1 MEHILQL
8 ISFLTKTT
16 LEAYILEEFYVL
28 KFLFFFFLAMSCGM
42 WESLVPWLGTELRP
56 RQWNHR
62 GLTTEPPGNSWKC
75 HFNLT
80 LHG

>member
-28 KFLFFFFLAMSCGM
+28 KFLFFFFWLCHVACG
-42 WESLVPWLGTELRP
+42 RA
-56 RQWNHR
+56 
-62 GLTTEPPGNSWKC
+62 
-75 HFNLT
+75 
-80 LHG
+80 